1 MLTVGCLVKQKVI
14 FKLIFDD
21 KNAELG
27 ELQSRKEQACG
38 IWGTE

>member
-38 IWGTE
+38 I